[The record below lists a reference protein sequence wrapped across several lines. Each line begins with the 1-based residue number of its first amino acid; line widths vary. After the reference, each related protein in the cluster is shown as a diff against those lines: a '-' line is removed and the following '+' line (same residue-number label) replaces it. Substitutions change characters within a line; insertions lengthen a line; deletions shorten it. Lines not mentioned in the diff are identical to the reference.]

1 MTIELYSWGGAEEVT
16 GSKHFLKA
24 GDSTIMVDCGAFQG
38 RRQEADKKN
47 RDWPFDARDVDA
59 VILTHAHY
67 DHCGL
72 LPLLTSKGY
81 VRSIY
86 STPATRDLASLILLD
101 SAHIQGK
108 DIAYLEKKARQRGE
122 LFEKKPLYTDK
133 EVHACMEQFITVAYH
148 RAFIPAA
155 GITAT
160 LYNAGHILGSALV
173 VAEVNQDGRSVRV
186 GFSGDLGRKN
196 LPIIKDPEPIPAVD
210 YLVMESTYGNR
221 LHKPMDTTM
230 DTLAEIINRTVLQG
244 GKIVIPAFAIERT
257 QELVFLIHLLSDQKR
272 IPKIPIYVDSPMAVN
287 ATTVFRMHEE
297 CFDEETRKAFIV
309 HHKNP
314 FGFNELQYITGKEE
328 SQKLNDLRRPA
339 IIISASGMCESGRIL
354 HHLMHTVSDP
364 RNTILAVGYMA
375 QNTLGRRIVEKR
387 PEISIFGDVY
397 PLKADVQVLD
407 SFSGHADY
415 NEILDYISRLDRTQL
430 KKIFLVHG
438 ETEAQQNLKAL
449 LEKNK
454 YAVEIVKAGARYQM

>member
-24 GDSTIMVDCGAFQG
+24 GDSTIMIDCGAFQG

-47 RDWPFDARDVDA
+47 REWPFDARDVDA

-67 DHCGL
+67 DHSGL
-72 LPLLTSKGY
+72 LPVLTQKGY
-81 VRSIY
+81 ERSIY
-86 STPATRDLASLILLD
+86 ATPATRDLASLILLD

-122 LFEKKPLYTDK
+122 PFDKKPLYTDK

-148 RAFIPAA
+148 RNFIPAP
-155 GITAT
+155 GIKAT

-173 VAEVNQDGRSVRV
+173 VADVNLDGRSVRV

-210 YLVMESTYGNR
+210 YLVLESTYGNR

-257 QELVFLIHLLSDQKR
+257 QELIFLIHLLNDKKR

-297 CFDEETRKAFIV
+297 CFDEETRRAFIV

-314 FGFNELQYITGKEE
+314 FGFNELQYITAKEE
-328 SQKLNDLRRPA
+328 SQKLNDLRQPA

-354 HHLMHTVSDP
+354 HHLMHTIGDS
-364 RNTILAVGYMA
+364 RNTILVVGYMA
-375 QNTLGRRIVEKR
+375 QNTLGRKIVDR
-387 PEISIFGDVY
+387 WPRISIFGDFY
-397 PLKADVQVLD
+397 ALNADVQVLD

-415 NEILDYISRLDRTQL
+415 NEILDYVSRIDQDRL

-449 LEKNK
+449 LEGKK
-454 YAVEIVKAGARYQM
+454 YSVEIVKAGERYRI